1 MSGIYNIF
9 IRFYGLLIRLTAP
22 FSQKAKQWVQ
32 GRKRVWS
39 NLESFDFSTRQRL
52 VWMHVASLGEFEQGR
67 PVIESLKKYYPNV
80 QIALSFFSPSGFEV
94 RKDYPLADYVFYL
107 PLDSRQNALRLLNIL
122 RPDLIIF
129 VKYDFWYHYLHEAQK
144 QSIPVLLI
152 SALFRKD
159 QYFFKWYGKWM
170 KTIIQNLT
178 HIFVQN
184 EASAIVLQN
193 NAILSFSISGD
204 TRVDRVAQQAD
215 LPFSNPVV
223 EQFLNGK
230 PLLICGSTWPED
242 EDILYAF
249 IHKNYQEWQ
258 FIIAPHDISESRIKH
273 IEKCLKNT
281 GIRYSEAHANS
292 VKGKDVLIIDNIGL
306 LSSLYRFAKVAYIGG
321 AFGKGLHNT
330 LEPISYGIP
339 VIFGPKYQKFEEA
352 RWLVQHQAGFS
363 IQSAWEFNQVM
374 NKLANKSFYTEAAKK
389 AEEYI
394 QHNKGATEHVLN
406 YIRNQQLLK

>member
-1 MSGIYNIF
+1 MSGIYNII
-9 IRFYGLLIRLTAP
+9 IRFYGLLIRLAAP
-22 FSQKAKQWVQ
+22 FSKKAKQWVQ

-39 NLESFDFSTRQRL
+39 NLESFDFSARQRL

-67 PVIESLKKYYPNV
+67 PVIESLKKYYPKV

-184 EASAIVLQN
+184 EASANVLQN

-230 PLLICGSTWPED
+230 PLLVGGSTWPED
-242 EDILYAF
+242 ENILYTF

-258 FIIAPHDISESRIKH
+258 FIIVPHDISESRIKH

-352 RWLVQHQAGFS
+352 RWLIQHQAGFS
-363 IQSAWEFNQVM
+363 IQSAREFNQVM

-394 QHNKGATEHVLN
+394 QHNKGATEHVLD
-406 YIRNQQLLK
+406 YIRNQQLIK